1 GKEIAF
7 NDASAERLQAA
18 AIKAKD
24 DPMAFLALSDIFGEV
39 AESELFRKRFAHA
52 LKTLWQEGTA
62 KTLQLYLDDKLA
74 EK

>member
-1 GKEIAF
+1 
-7 NDASAERLQAA
+7 
-18 AIKAKD
+18 
-24 DPMAFLALSDIFGEV
+24 MAFLALDDIFGEV

-52 LKTLWQEGTA
+52 LKTLWQQGTA